1 MPTFSR
7 GGGARPADSATTET
21 QPGEAAKPAT
31 EPGEA
36 AKAETQPGEAGKPAT
51 EPGEAA
57 KAEPDPPEAAKAGS
71 GTTSGATNAPTTP
84 VAAKTG
90 TGSPEPNLQ
99 ERIEGLQGWVAEI
112 ERKQAR
118 RTYFGALAVLLAI
131 AAAGAALYFGLT
143 NRSDSAKKSD
153 LDALTTRVDSL
164 EGAVT
169 KSSKDTQNALN
180 ASIAQLQQSI
190 SGLQKQQ
197 AKTAAT
203 HLDPA
208 EPGGGKRRGQGGGR
222 GRGAHRHDDNRDHA
236 WEDQEALGSGDMPLS
251 CSTHGTHVRKV
262 L

>member
-7 GGGARPADSATTET
+7 AGGARPPDSATTET
-21 QPGEAAKPAT
+21 QPGEAAK
-31 EPGEA
+31 
-36 AKAETQPGEAGKPAT
+36 AETQPEGP
-51 EPGEAA
+51 A
-57 KAEPDPPEAAKAGS
+57 KAESNPPEAAKAGS
-71 GTTSGATNAPTTP
+71 GTTSGTTNAPTTP

-90 TGSPEPNLQ
+90 TGSADPNLQ
-99 ERIEGLQGWVAEI
+99 DRVEGLQGWVAEI

-169 KSSKDTQNALN
+169 KNSKDTQNALN

-203 HLDPA
+203 ISTLQSQVAANAAAKGAAAGAAPTGTTTTA
-208 EPGGGKRRGQGGGR
+208 TTPGKTKK
-222 GRGAHRHDDNRDHA
+222 
-236 WEDQEALGSGDMPLS
+236 P
-251 CSTHGTHVRKV
+251 
-262 L
+262 